1 MIEKWSFGA
10 HFMMQKILLGRPE
23 HQSNKS
29 IMDYNMKCLDDP
41 LDDIVQSIDYGR
53 CAIGTKLEDGSI
65 VEGDSSGDIGL
76 FCRGLLP
83 LLLNK
88 YEDRLTAIPGEE
100 ALKLDVKDKV
110 LQGVTTIDQKVRWM

>member
-1 MIEKWSFGA
+1 
-10 HFMMQKILLGRPE
+10 MQKILLGRPE

-29 IMDYNMKCLDDP
+29 ILEYNMKCLDDP
-41 LDDIVQSIDYGR
+41 SDDIIQSIDYGR
-53 CAIGTKLEDGSI
+53 CAIGTKVEGGSI

-88 YEDRLTAIPGEE
+88 YGGRFTTLAGEDVLRLE
-100 ALKLDVKDKV
+100 VKDKV
-110 LQGVTTIDQKVRWM
+110 LQGVTTIDQKVRWL